1 METVGLGAGGTTE
14 AGIVVEAST
23 PESEPIKSKQAL
35 SNMMLDDRVT
45 QDTCEYSEDRV
56 VGRKRIVKS
65 VDGSIMRNARMNYTY
80 ICVHRNRSSTSPS
93 AQHSLQKSSFSS
105 NSWQCSGSMLIMKH
119 EPS

>member
-23 PESEPIKSKQAL
+23 PESEPIKSRQAL
-35 SNMMLDDRVT
+35 SNMMFDDRVT
-45 QDTCEYSEDRV
+45 RDTCEYSEDRV

-65 VDGSIMRNARMNYTY
+65 VNGSILWNARMDYTY
-80 ICVHRNRSSTSPS
+80 ICVHRHRYSTSPP
-93 AQHSLQKSSFSS
+93 AQQSLQKSNFSS
-105 NSWQCSGSMLIMKH
+105 KSWQCSGSVLIMKH